1 MGNDIGVMA
10 GLPETGPCFGKVS
23 DFGLTCCQ
31 LSSRNAWLWTD
42 ARAAEL
48 AAESAA
54 TGVRM
59 TALWAGWGP
68 PAKWNLLEGPETLGI
83 VPRKYRDV
91 RVEHLKKAGPFAR
104 ALGVPAVITH
114 LGFIPENPSDPE
126 FGGAGGVVETVK
138 ELAEHYAG
146 FGLAF
151 WYETG
156 QETPVTMLRLI
167 ECVGTGNLGINLD
180 PANLI
185 LYGRGNPVDALDVFG
200 PHVRNVHAK
209 DGLYPTD
216 PMALGA
222 EVKVGEGKVNFPAL
236 VKRLAEI
243 GFAGEY
249 IIEREISGPRQRED
263 IAATVEY
270 LKGLIG

>member
-1 MGNDIGVMA
+1 MKNDIGVMA
-10 GLPETGPCFGKVS
+10 GLPDSGGCFGKVS

-31 LSSRNAWLWTD
+31 LSSRKAEIWTD
-42 ARAAEL
+42 ERAAEVRE
-48 AAESAA
+48 ESES

-59 TALWAGWGP
+59 TALWAGWPP

-83 VPRKYRDV
+83 VPRKYRDE

-104 ALGVPAVITH
+104 ALGVSAVITH

-126 FGGAGGVVETVK
+126 FAGVVDTVR
-138 ELAEHYAG
+138 ELAEHYGG
-146 FGLAF
+146 FGLEF
-151 WYETG
+151 WFETG

-167 ECVGTGNLGINLD
+167 EAVGTGNLGINLD

-200 PHVRNVHAK
+200 RHVRNVHAK

-216 PMALGA
+216 PMKLGA
-222 EVKVGEGKVNFPAL
+222 EVKVGEGKVNFP
-236 VKRLAEI
+236 VFVRRLAEV
-243 GFAGEY
+243 GFTGEY
-249 IIEREISGPRQRED
+249 IIEREISGEKQRED
-263 IAATVEY
+263 ITATVDY